1 MLNTTRR
8 GWRRGEKGKGGERGD
23 EREEREERR
32 EREEREEMKGEEE
45 LGLNARL
52 TKAHLLGCLGV
63 LMISN
68 QVGKLESELY

>member
-8 GWRRGEKGKGGERGD
+8 GWKRGEKGKGGERGD
-23 EREEREERR
+23 ERGR
-32 EREEREEMKGEEE
+32 G
-45 LGLNARL
+45 GLNARL

>member
-1 MLNTTRR
+1 
-8 GWRRGEKGKGGERGD
+8 
-23 EREEREERR
+23 
-32 EREEREEMKGEEE
+32 MKGEEE

-52 TKAHLLGCLGV
+52 TKAHLLGCLGM

>member
-8 GWRRGEKGKGGERGD
+8 GWKRGEKGKGG
-23 EREEREERR
+23 
-32 EREEREEMKGEEE
+32 EREEMKGEEE